1 MSFVYAEKCNDLIY
15 IIGDTYWER
24 PGAGIYDQWKLE
36 PMVKVVILP
45 QGKIAAFAGNSEAA
59 NAAFTKI
66 FENSFT
72 DAISVLLEANINSIL
87 NGQSVDFVLANQ
99 NDLSLIEIANGEI
112 QVKQNAYLGSQSA
125 FNLFQRIRGKD
136 STVEASADV
145 KFSIFKAPDN
155 VEPASANR
163 YTSALRAFEKTV
175 RELNDNT
182 CGGFP
187 IPVFLTKWQMRF
199 GAYLHAIRAPLS
211 TTDSPPGKWATLSLQ
226 DALSGGYQMI
236 LAGNGDAF
244 SFHYPYGNV
253 GFVYTGFRK
262 NGLYAPKIKAN
273 DPFDFAYEAESAGCP
288 PSISSWRSPANDRW
302 KITQLVDAKEWVRA
316 EALIQDS
323 GIQLIN
329 HLAEQN
335 PEISFDKSKSLC
347 SNLRLIDEFK
357 SERAYLDQIAFLLD
371 AERVL
376 RGNMAGEAGANY
388 EWWKS
393 SLESDF

>member
-1 MSFVYAEKCNDLIY
+1 MSFVYAEKCQDLIY
-15 IIGDTYWER
+15 IIADTYWER
-24 PGAGIYDQWKLE
+24 PGAGVYDQWKLR

-45 QGKIAAFAGNSEAA
+45 HSKVAAFVGNSESAE
-59 NAAFTKI
+59 AAFKKL
-66 FENSFT
+66 FENSLA
-72 DAISVLLEANINSIL
+72 DAASVLLEANKNSIL
-87 NGQSVDFVLANQ
+87 NGQSVDFILANQ

-112 QVKQNAYLGSQSA
+112 QAKQNIYLGSQSA

-136 STVEASADV
+136 STVEATVDV

-163 YTSALRAFEKTV
+163 YTAALRAFEKTV

-187 IPVFLTKWQMRF
+187 IPVFLTKWQVRF

-211 TTDSPPGKWATLSLQ
+211 ISDSAAGEWATLSLQ
-226 DALSGGYQMI
+226 DALFGGYQMI

-262 NGLYAPKIKAN
+262 NGLYAPKINAN
-273 DPFDFAYEAESAGCP
+273 DPFDFAYQAESAGCS
-288 PSISSWRSPANDRW
+288 PSISSWRSTATDRW
-302 KITQLVDAKEWVRA
+302 KIMQLVDAKEWVRA

-323 GIQLIN
+323 GIQVIN

-335 PEISFDKSKSLC
+335 PDISFDKSKSLFH
-347 SNLRLIDEFK
+347 NLSLIDEFQ
-357 SERAYLDQIAFLLD
+357 SEKEYLDQIAFLLD
-371 AERVL
+371 AELVL
-376 RGNMAGEAGANY
+376 RGNMAGEAAANCD
-388 EWWKS
+388 WWKS
-393 SLESDF
+393 NLETGI